1 MPTRKSS
8 KASTIKAGV
17 RVLYGPP
24 IYEAIQRGD
33 IKEMKALAKE
43 ARKQVADV
51 RKALASL
58 DKKMGK
64 A

>member
-8 KASTIKAGV
+8 KTTAATV

-24 IYEAIQRGD
+24 IYEAIARGD
-33 IKEMKALAKE
+33 IKEMRALAKE
-43 ARKQVADV
+43 ARKQVSSV
-51 RKALASL
+51 KSALASL
-58 DKKMGK
+58 DKKLGK

>member
-1 MPTRKSS
+1 M
-8 KASTIKAGV
+8 
-17 RVLYGPP
+17 LYGPP
-24 IYEAIQRGD
+24 IWEAIERGD

-43 ARKQVADV
+43 ARKQVAEV

-58 DKKMGK
+58 DKKLGK

>member
-8 KASTIKAGV
+8 KSSKKSGPI

-24 IYEAIQRGD
+24 IYEAIERGD
-33 IKEMKALAKE
+33 INEMKALAKE
-43 ARKQVADV
+43 ARKQVAEV

-58 DKKMGK
+58 DKKIGK